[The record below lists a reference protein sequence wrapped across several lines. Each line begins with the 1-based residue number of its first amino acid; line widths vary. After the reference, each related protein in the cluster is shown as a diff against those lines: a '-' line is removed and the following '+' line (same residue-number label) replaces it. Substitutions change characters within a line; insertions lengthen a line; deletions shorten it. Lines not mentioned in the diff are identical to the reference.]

1 MIVEEHFLP
10 VETRL
15 SASKFCVSGSWSDT
29 PPITFE
35 HGGSV
40 TNIAVKVDGKR
51 PIGGRA
57 RCIREPHL
65 LLVTYSGGRSS
76 GTSTKTVCETL
87 DDLKDF
93 CQPHAPGRNRDSPN
107 ATSRITSFIACMN
120 VCVCVCVFSRSPTEG
135 GVCVQRPGVSLLSA
149 ASERAADAAVGRR
162 GGAPQLVTAA
172 HRIWAG

>member
-1 MIVEEHFLP
+1 MKNL
-10 VETRL
+10 L

-29 PPITFE
+29 PPITFD

-40 TNIAVKVDGKR
+40 TNIALKVDGKR

-57 RCIREPHL
+57 RRIREPRL

-76 GTSTKTVCETL
+76 GPSTKTVCESL

-107 ATSRITSFIACMN
+107 ATGRIMWFYCLYER
-120 VCVCVCVFSRSPTEG
+120 VCVRVFYRSPPEG

-172 HRIWAG
+172 HRIWTG